1 MKQEEEQLQD
11 TWLKTEEEEEAR
23 KREEATILA
32 LDPETQYSKLDEL
45 LTKTIILEF
54 LLKRKW
60 IDCSSMKFL
69 LCVEPI
75 LYVFSFL

>member
-32 LDPETQYSKLDEL
+32 LDSETQYSKLDEL
-45 LTKTIILEF
+45 LTKTTHFGVSTREKMDR
-54 LLKRKW
+54 LLKYE
-60 IDCSSMKFL
+60 IPTVC
-69 LCVEPI
+69 
-75 LYVFSFL
+75 